1 MPSIRFLITSNLLR
15 GSTHHYQI
23 YQTSFVRVLSR
34 SLSNYS
40 QDEQTTQQIPSFST
54 KSGKRPGTNFDG
66 FNPEPPISVYTNIM
80 TKKVPNYNNLP
91 QNILDKLNQQADVL
105 LQGAHFAIEAVTK
118 GISSQRLDIPN
129 NQATDDTADAETTL
143 QDCLTADCHYRLR
156 NCYLSMNELRER
168 HFFVNTPKED
178 IFFSWIHS
186 LDVDEFGSTLM
197 NVSTMSFP
205 QYGFL
210 SEKRK
215 EADEKRSA
223 LYNEI
228 RNIQTNE
235 EKEKLKKKVDD
246 LMTGMKS
253 NDFEDRDFLR
263 GKEIVVSNF
272 IFKIGPDPGDSWL
285 MDEIMMRKATEIYS
299 HVKVLRWKG
308 RMALSLIGF
317 KWRTLFIIDML
328 YAGMFSAFVGTFF
341 DKK

>member
-15 GSTHHYQI
+15 GSTHHYPI

-118 GISSQRLDIPN
+118 GISSQRLDIPS
-129 NQATDDTADAETTL
+129 NQATDGTADAETTL

-168 HFFVNTPKED
+168 HFLVNTPKED

-197 NVSTMSFP
+197 NVATMSFP

-228 RNIQTNE
+228 RNMQTNE
-235 EKEKLKKKVDD
+235 EKEKVKKKVDD

-272 IFKIGPDPGDSWL
+272 LFKIGPDPGDSWL
-285 MDEIMMRKATEIYS
+285 IDEIMMRKATEIYS

-317 KWRTLFIIDML
+317 KWKTLFILDMF
-328 YAGMFSAFVGTFF
+328 YAGMFSATVGTFIS
-341 DKK
+341 KK